1 MTIFS
6 KNLKTLRAKKGYKQA
21 EIAESIGIT
30 VSTWSNYE
38 VGKSEPSLELLIK
51 ISDFFGTSVDA
62 LLSPAEQPGAG
73 HDPENQEERSP
84 SEGSLIKKDT
94 IREKNTK
101 KAFSFSPAVLERM
114 PQVVTVDSTGDE
126 NIVLVPQRARAGYL
140 AGYGDPEF
148 ISALPSYRLPGM
160 DNGTFRMFEVYGH
173 SMIPTFHESDIIVS
187 RFVDNLADIRDDRV
201 HVVVTRRDGVVV
213 KRVVNRVANDGKL
226 ILNSDN
232 QRHAGEYPPIV
243 VDPED
248 ILEIWYAVA
257 YMSRQMRAPKELYNR
272 MIDVEARLTLLERN
286 LKKSD
291 L

>member
-6 KNLKTLRAKKGYKQA
+6 NNLKALRAKKGYKQA
-21 EIAESIGIT
+21 EIADSIGVT

-38 VGKSEPSLELLIK
+38 VGKSEPNLEILIK
-51 ISDFFGTSVDA
+51 ISDFFGISLDL
-62 LLSPAEQPGAG
+62 LLSETSAGADNTNPEIREKHPVAETA
-73 HDPENQEERSP
+73 
-84 SEGSLIKKDT
+84 LIKKNT
-94 IREKNTK
+94 INERNTK
-101 KAFSFSPAVLERM
+101 KAFSLSSASLERM
-114 PQVVTVDSTGDE
+114 PQVVTVDSSGDE

-140 AGYGDPEF
+140 AGYEDPEF
-148 ISALPSYRLPGM
+148 ISSLPTYRLPGM

-201 HVVVTRRDGVVV
+201 HVVVTKRDGIVV
-213 KRVVNRVANDGKL
+213 KRVFNRVASDGKL

-243 VDPED
+243 VSPED
-248 ILEIWYAVA
+248 VLEIWYAVA

-272 MIDVEARLTLLERN
+272 MIDIEARLTLLEE
-286 LKKSD
+286 KKSSGS
-291 L
+291 

>member
-6 KNLKTLRAKKGYKQA
+6 NNLKALRAKKGYKQA
-21 EIAESIGIT
+21 EIADSIGVT

-38 VGKSEPSLELLIK
+38 VGKSEPNLEILIK
-51 ISDFFGTSVDA
+51 ISNFFGISLDS
-62 LLSPAEQPGAG
+62 LLSKTGAG
-73 HDPENQEERSP
+73 ADSPNPENREKP
-84 SEGSLIKKDT
+84 SAIDAGPIKKNT
-94 IREKNTK
+94 ISERNTK
-101 KAFSFSPAVLERM
+101 NAFSLSPTALERM
-114 PQVVTVDSTGDE
+114 PQVVTVDSSGDE

-140 AGYGDPEF
+140 AGYEDAEF
-148 ISALPSYRLPGM
+148 ISSLPTYRLPGM

-201 HVVVTRRDGVVV
+201 HVVVTKRDGIVV
-213 KRVVNRVANDGKL
+213 KRVFNRVASDGKL

-243 VDPED
+243 VSPED
-248 ILEIWYAVA
+248 VLEIWYAVA

-272 MIDVEARLTLLERN
+272 MIDIEARLTLLEE
-286 LKKSD
+286 KKSSGS
-291 L
+291 